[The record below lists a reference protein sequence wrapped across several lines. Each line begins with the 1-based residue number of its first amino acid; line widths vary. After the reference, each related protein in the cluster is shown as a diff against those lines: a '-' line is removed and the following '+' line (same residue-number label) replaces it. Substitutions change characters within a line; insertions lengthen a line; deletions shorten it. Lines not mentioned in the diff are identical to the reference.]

1 MPVASGWWILLAE
14 VLVSRINRL
23 KAQTKPLIADG
34 GMGTLLAEQAVACGL
49 PEAMTPDAIL
59 LEAPELVAEIHVEYV
74 SSGADI
80 VLTCTF
86 ASSPE
91 QLAKQNLAD
100 RLDEIH
106 RTAARA
112 ARSAAG
118 EDRFVFGDLGPC
130 GSFFPPMGTL
140 DERTAVASYARR
152 AGALVETGLIDG
164 LLIETQFDLQEVT
177 YAIRGVRSITDLPVA
192 VTMSFDS
199 HGRTMMGVGPAD
211 LAQLAISEDVDYVGA
226 NCGRSLEE
234 TLEAIRIIQGT
245 APGIALWAKPN
256 AGLPTLL
263 AGQTRYDLSPEAF
276 GQWASRF
283 VDAGVSVFGGCCG
296 TTPDHIRAAAERIRR
311 RA

>member
-1 MPVASGWWILLAE
+1 LPVASGWWILLAE

-164 LLIETQFDLQEVT
+164 LLIETQFDLQE
-177 YAIRGVRSITDLPVA
+177 
-192 VTMSFDS
+192 
-199 HGRTMMGVGPAD
+199 
-211 LAQLAISEDVDYVGA
+211 
-226 NCGRSLEE
+226 GRSLEE